1 MARTDAQG
9 RRLCT
14 ATTRAG
20 NPCRSP
26 AISGGMV
33 CRMHGGSSPQAKEAA
48 HRVVL
53 ADLLSPALLLLRDA
67 LTDGKVPMAVRV
79 SAARVVL
86 DKVAADPYATIPPE
100 AVFERWIADLEAEA
114 AGVEG
119 RMGSSN
125 RS

>member
-1 MARTDAQG
+1 
-9 RRLCT
+9 
-14 ATTRAG
+14 
-20 NPCRSP
+20 
-26 AISGGMV
+26 
-33 CRMHGGSSPQAKEAA
+33 
-48 HRVVL
+48 
-53 ADLLSPALLLLRDA
+53 
-67 LTDGKVPMAVRV
+67 VPMAVRV

-119 RMGSSN
+119 RMGSGN